1 MHRKLIKFADDID
14 QFRIAKRRT
23 TSEEL
28 KKNLVRWGK
37 KSGVEI
43 FFEVM

>member
-14 QFRIAKRRT
+14 QFRGAKKR

-28 KKNLVRWGK
+28 KKNLMRWGNK
-37 KSGVEI
+37 LEI
-43 FFEVM
+43 KILFEVM